1 MASFA
6 MKPISII
13 LDTDIGDDVDDA
25 LALAIALNSPE
36 INLLGVSTVF
46 RDAPRRALL
55 AQQILALFNRDV
67 PVRAGCSKPL
77 LLSWDELP
85 GGANLGKQFEALDS
99 SLRYEEKQHA
109 VDFIIETAQACSED
123 NPLTICPIGPLTN
136 IALLL
141 AKAPEIIP
149 RIRIV
154 LMGGWWSEPKAEWNI
169 RCDPEAAAIVFNSG
183 ADITMVGIDVTKQ
196 CVLSDAQVEQFHE
209 AGTPRA
215 KFLYDLIKL
224 WQHKVT
230 LHDPLTLLT
239 LFDDCVQFGPRR
251 IKVELCG
258 EKRGCTVESEGA
270 PDCRAAVAVDVDR
283 AVDLFMERVLK

>member
-1 MASFA
+1 

-25 LALAIALNSPE
+25 LALAIALNSAE
-36 INLLGVSTVF
+36 IDLRGVTTVF

-55 AQQILALFNRDV
+55 AQQILQLFNREI

-99 SLRYEEKQHA
+99 SLQYEEKQHA
-109 VDFIIETAQACSED
+109 VDFIIETAEQFDEE

-141 AKAPEIIP
+141 AKAPEIMP
-149 RIRIV
+149 KIRIV
-154 LMGGWWSEPKAEWNI
+154 LMGGWWSEANAEWNI
-169 RCDPEAAAIVFNSG
+169 KCDPEAAAMVFNSG
-183 ADITMVGIDVTKQ
+183 VNLTMVGIDVTRQ
-196 CVLSDAQVEQFHE
+196 CVLSEAQVEQFKE

-224 WQHKVT
+224 WHHKVT

-239 LFDDCVQFGPRR
+239 LFDDCVQFENKG

-258 EKRGCTVESEGA
+258 EKRGCTVEIGGA
-270 PDCRAAVAVDVDR
+270 PNCRVAVAVDVDR
-283 AVDLFMERVLK
+283 AVNLFMERALN

>member
-1 MASFA
+1 

-36 INLLGVSTVF
+36 IDLRGVTTVF

-55 AQQILALFNRDV
+55 TQQILWFFNRNV
-67 PVRAGCSKPL
+67 PVHAGCSKPL
-77 LLSWDELP
+77 LQSWENLP
-85 GGANLGKQFEALDS
+85 GGANIGRQFEALDA
-99 SLRYEEKQHA
+99 SLQYEETRHA
-109 VDFIIETAQACSED
+109 VDFIIETAQHFSEE

-141 AKAPEIIP
+141 AKAPEIIA

-154 LMGGWWSEPKAEWNI
+154 LMGGWWSAPNAEWNI
-169 RCDPEAAAIVFNSG
+169 KCDPEAGAMVFNSG
-183 ADITMVGIDVTKQ
+183 ANITMVGIDVTRQ
-196 CVLSDAQVEQFHE
+196 CVLSDAQVEQFQE

-215 KFLYDLIKL
+215 QFLYDLIKL
-224 WQHKVT
+224 WNHKVT

-239 LFDDCVQFGPRR
+239 LFDDCVQFENKH
-251 IKVELCG
+251 IEVELCG
-258 EKRGCTVESEGA
+258 DKRGCTVEKDDA
-270 PDCRAAVAVDVDR
+270 PNCHVAVTVDVDR
-283 AVDLFMERVLK
+283 AVNLFMERVLK

>member
-1 MASFA
+1 
-6 MKPISII
+6 MKSIPII

-36 INLLGVSTVF
+36 IDLRGVTTVF

-55 AQQILALFNRDV
+55 AEQILWLFNRNV
-67 PVRAGCSKPL
+67 PIHAGCSKPL

-99 SLRYEEKQHA
+99 ALQYEETQHA
-109 VDFIIETAQACSED
+109 VDFIIETVQHFSEED
-123 NPLTICPIGPLTN
+123 PLTICPIGPLTN

-141 AKAPEIIP
+141 AKAPEITP
-149 RIRIV
+149 QIRIV
-154 LMGGWWSEPKAEWNI
+154 LMGGWWSESNAEWNI
-169 RCDPEAAAIVFNSG
+169 KCDPEAAAMVFKSG
-183 ADITMVGIDVTKQ
+183 ANITMVGIDVTKQ
-196 CVLSDAQVEQFHE
+196 CVLSGAQVEQFQE

-224 WQHKVT
+224 WNHKVT

-239 LFDDCVQFGPRR
+239 LFDDCVQFELKH
-251 IKVELCG
+251 IQVELCG
-258 EKRGCTVESEGA
+258 DKRGCTVEKEGA
-270 PDCRAAVAVDVDR
+270 PNCSVAVEVDADR
-283 AVDLFMERVLK
+283 AVNLFMERVLK

>member
-1 MASFA
+1 

-36 INLLGVSTVF
+36 IDLRGVTTVF

-55 AQQILALFNRDV
+55 AEQILWLFNRNV
-67 PVRAGCSKPL
+67 PIHAGCSKPL
-77 LLSWDELP
+77 LLSWDDLP
-85 GGANLGKQFEALDS
+85 GGANLGRQFEALDA
-99 SLRYEEKQHA
+99 SLQYEETQHA
-109 VDFIIETAQACSED
+109 IDFIIETAQNFDAE

-149 RIRIV
+149 KIRIV
-154 LMGGWWSEPKAEWNI
+154 LMGGWWSEPNAEWNV
-169 RCDPEAAAIVFNSG
+169 RCDPEAAAMVFKSG
-183 ADITMVGIDVTKQ
+183 AHITMVGIDVTKK
-196 CVLSDAQVEQFHE
+196 CVLSEAQVEQFQE

-215 KFLYDLIKL
+215 QFLYDLIKL
-224 WQHKVT
+224 WNHKVT

-239 LFDDCVQFGPRR
+239 LFDDCVQFETKP
-251 IKVELCG
+251 IEVELCG
-258 EKRGCTVESEGA
+258 EKRGCTVEKEGA
-270 PDCRAAVAVDVDR
+270 LPCRAAVDVDADR
-283 AVDLFMERVLK
+283 AVNLFMERVLK

>member
-1 MASFA
+1 

-36 INLLGVSTVF
+36 IDLRGVTTVF

-55 AQQILALFNRDV
+55 TQQILGLFNREV

-77 LLSWDELP
+77 LISYDELP
-85 GGANLGKQFEALDS
+85 GGANLGKQFEALDA
-99 SLRYEEKQHA
+99 SLRYQEKQHA
-109 VDFIIETAQACSED
+109 VDFIIETAQSFSEE

-141 AKAPEIIP
+141 AKAPEIMP
-149 RIRIV
+149 QIRIV
-154 LMGGWWSEPKAEWNI
+154 LMGGWWSEANAEWNI
-169 RCDPEAAAIVFNSG
+169 KCDPEAAAIVFNSG
-183 ADITMVGIDVTKQ
+183 ANLTMVGIDVTRK
-196 CVLSDAQVEQFHE
+196 CVLSDAQVEQFNE

-224 WQHKVT
+224 WKHKVT

-239 LFDDCVQFGPRR
+239 LFDDCVQFENKG

-258 EKRGCTVESEGA
+258 EKRGCTVETEGA
-270 PDCRAAVAVDVDR
+270 PHCRAAVAVDVDR
-283 AVDLFMERVLK
+283 AVNLFMERVLK

>member
-1 MASFA
+1 

-36 INLLGVSTVF
+36 IDLIGVTTVF

-55 AQQILALFNRDV
+55 AQQLLGLFNRDV
-67 PVRAGCSKPL
+67 PVHAGCSKPL
-77 LLSWDELP
+77 VISYDELP
-85 GGANLGKQFEALDS
+85 GGANLGKQFEALDT
-99 SLRYEEKQHA
+99 SLEYDNRQHA
-109 VDFIIETAQACSED
+109 VDSIIETAQEFGAD

-141 AKAPEIIP
+141 AKAPEIMP

-169 RCDPEAAAIVFNSG
+169 RCDPEAAAMVFNSG

-196 CVLSDAQVEQFHE
+196 CVLNDAQVEQFQE
-209 AGTPRA
+209 AGTPHA

-224 WQHKVT
+224 WKHQVT

-239 LFDDCVQFGPRR
+239 LFDDCVQFEPRR

-258 EKRGCTVESEGA
+258 ERRGDTVVIDG
-270 PDCRAAVAVDVDR
+270 PPNCRVATKVDADR
-283 AVDLFMERVLK
+283 AVQLFMERVLM

>member
-1 MASFA
+1 

-36 INLLGVSTVF
+36 IELLGVTTVF

-55 AQQILALFNRDV
+55 TQQILGLFNQSV

-85 GGANLGKQFEALDS
+85 GGANLGKQFEALDA
-99 SLRYEEKQHA
+99 SLQYEETQHA
-109 VDFIIETAQACSED
+109 VDFIIETAQNFDEE

-154 LMGGWWSEPKAEWNI
+154 LMGGWWSESNAEWNI
-169 RCDPEAAAIVFNSG
+169 KCDPEAAAIVFSSG
-183 ADITMVGIDVTKQ
+183 ANLTMVGIDVTRK
-196 CVLSDAQVEQFHE
+196 CVLSEAQVEQFNE

-224 WQHKVT
+224 WKHKVT

-239 LFDDCVQFGPRR
+239 LFDDCVQFENKH
-251 IKVELCG
+251 IEVELCG
-258 EKRGCTVESEGA
+258 DKRGCTVETEGA
-270 PDCRAAVAVDVDR
+270 PNCRAAVAVDADR
-283 AVDLFMERVLK
+283 AVNLFMERVLK